1 MVKTKFE
8 NQEYGKPEDFNDDM
22 PRQLSALLDKE
33 MFEKLLKAKN
43 FKNMALLRE
52 ETSEVF
58 KPILHHWQGPVAENT
73 HYLLET
79 KIAIA
84 ASAGKDA
91 LMSWYLERVRPLLF
105 EFARAEA

>member
-1 MVKTKFE
+1 
-8 NQEYGKPEDFNDDM
+8 M

-52 ETSEVF
+52 EILEVF
-58 KPILHHWQGPVAENT
+58 KPILRHWQGPVAVNT
-73 HYLLET
+73 QYLLET

-84 ASAGKDA
+84 ASAGKHA
-91 LMSWYLERVRPLLF
+91 IMSWYLERVRPLLLD
-105 EFARAEA
+105 FAKAEAERDEFEDLNG